1 MVDLERFWEVKMEA
15 KIDFWEVFLRC
26 FFRVRFGIDF
36 LVIFSFFLISE
47 PWFLC
52 AQPVFCNDL
61 HKIDVFE
68 KDAKKHGFWSGFR
81 RPKPRKIEKKRCW
94 KACFFWTS
102 IFTRFFADFSDFGSI
117 LGGPGPSKNWLK
129 IEKIEFFRFFG
140 TLSFEGEFWKGFWD
154 SFGRILGGFSMDFG
168 RLFEDLGMIFPLR
181 ASLKKCIRTSASVT
195 WKVHMY
201 LLSDAVARKA
211 YRLKPHV

>member
-1 MVDLERFWEVKMEA
+1 MEA

-36 LVIFSFFLISE
+36 LVIFSFFLY
-47 PWFLC
+47 PNLDFC
-52 AQPVFCNDL
+52 AHSQCFVTIYTKSTFS
-61 HKIDVFE
+61 K
-68 KDAKKHGFWSGFR
+68 KMRKKHRFWSGSR

-129 IEKIEFFRFFG
+129 IEKIDFFPI
-140 TLSFEGEFWKGFWD
+140 FWHTQFWRRVLGRFWD

-168 RLFEDLGMIFPLR
+168 RLLEDFGMIFERIWCDFALIFWTFQR
-181 ASLKKCIRTSASVT
+181 TFIRE
-195 WKVHMY
+195 
-201 LLSDAVARKA
+201 
-211 YRLKPHV
+211 